1 MIPAKAEQ
9 DKYLTALYPDPII
22 TPATNPTVKGARTLA
37 RSSPLVPWQ
46 RNLWSTVIAELL
58 TLLGF
63 TSGSILVPYYVQQ
76 MGVTGLRQVG
86 AWTGA
91 YQSAGAVAFALA
103 TPIWGALGDRYG
115 RKLMLVRAMGSA
127 AMVLA
132 LMGLARTPTQLMILR
147 VIQGC
152 LTGTPAAAS
161 ALLATGTPRE
171 RLGYALGLLQTSVLV
186 GSSVGPMFGGYIAD
200 ALGYRAAFYVAA
212 VVVFAA
218 TLLVLL
224 AVREPVEST
233 VASAQARRE
242 NPLAGFRSLLRLPR
256 LVLLIGLVLVI
267 NLTYGLLG
275 PVLPLYIQ
283 QLVTNPSRLASTAGT
298 ISGIAA
304 FTGAAAA
311 LIIGRLSDRL
321 GHRRVLLSCL
331 GGMTLLYFPQAL
343 ARSATMLGFFL
354 GLQGFFQGG
363 LSPSTSAL
371 VVGSA
376 PKEKVGAAL
385 GLSSSASSTGY
396 ALGPI
401 LGALVMGA
409 TTPRT
414 VYFIAGG
421 IFTLVTLS
429 VAASEIPALREA
441 FYHKDTEAKT
451 PRIVYKPK

>member
-1 MIPAKAEQ
+1 MLCPA
-9 DKYLTALYPDPII
+9 PII
-22 TPATNPTVKGARTLA
+22 PPGYRSLGREQPALKGSLTG
-37 RSSPLVPWQ
+37 VPWQ
-46 RNLWSTVIAELL
+46 RNLWSTVVAELL

-76 MGVTGLRQVG
+76 MGISDLRQVG

-91 YQSAGAVAFALA
+91 YQSVGAVAFALA
-103 TPIWGALGDRYG
+103 TPVWGALGDRYG

-127 AMVLA
+127 ALVLA
-132 LMGLARTPTQLMILR
+132 LMGLARNPVQLMVLR

-171 RLGYALGLLQTSVLV
+171 RLAYSLGLLQTSILV
-186 GSSVGPMFGGYIAD
+186 GSSAGPMVGGYIAD
-200 ALGYRAAFYVAA
+200 ALGYRPAFYVAA
-212 VVVFAA
+212 AVVFVA

-224 AVREPVEST
+224 AVREPAESAT
-233 VASAQARRE
+233 ASAQARRE
-242 NPLAGFRSLLRLPR
+242 SPLAGFKSLLRLPR
-256 LVLLIGLVLVI
+256 LVLLIGLVFII

-275 PVLPLYIQ
+275 PVLPLFIQ
-283 QLVTNPSRLASTAGT
+283 QLVTNPNRLASTAGT
-298 ISGIAA
+298 ISGLAA
-304 FTGAAAA
+304 FTGATAA

-321 GHRRVLLSCL
+321 GHRRMLLICL
-331 GGMTLLYFPQAL
+331 GGMTMLYFPQAL
-343 ARSATMLGFFL
+343 ARSTTMLGCFL

-396 ALGPI
+396 ALGPL

-409 TTPRT
+409 TTPRM
-414 VYFIAGG
+414 VYLLAGG
-421 IFTLVTLS
+421 IFALVSLG
-429 VAASEIPALREA
+429 VAASAIPKLRRVLLPLRR
-441 FYHKDTEAKT
+441 KDSKNCQ
-451 PRIVYKPK
+451 

>member
-1 MIPAKAEQ
+1 MAEG
-9 DKYLTALYPDPII
+9 ALQALERSLPI
-22 TPATNPTVKGARTLA
+22 
-37 RSSPLVPWQ
+37 VPWQ
-46 RNLWSTVIAELL
+46 RNLWGTVIAELL
-58 TLLGF
+58 TILGF
-63 TSGSILVPYYVQQ
+63 TAGSILVPYYVQQ
-76 MGVTGLRQVG
+76 MGVTGMRQVG

-103 TPIWGALGDRYG
+103 TPIWGVLGDRYG

-127 AMVLA
+127 ALMLA
-132 LMGLARTPTQLMILR
+132 LMGLAQSPMQLMVLR

-161 ALLATGTPRE
+161 ALIATGTPRE
-171 RLGYALGLLQTSVLV
+171 RLAYSLGLLQTSLLV
-186 GSSVGPMFGGYIAD
+186 GSSAGPMVGGYVAD
-200 ALGYRAAFYVAA
+200 ALGYRATFYVSA
-212 VVVFAA
+212 VIVFAA

-224 AVREPVEST
+224 AVREPAESAT
-233 VASAQARRE
+233 AAAQARRE
-242 NPLAGFRSLLRLPR
+242 NPLAGFKSLLGSTR
-256 LVLLIGLVLVI
+256 LVLLIAMMMVI

-275 PVLPLYIQ
+275 PVLPLFIQ

-298 ISGIAA
+298 ISGLTA

-331 GGMTLLYFPQAL
+331 GGMTLLYFPQAF
-343 ARSATMLGFFL
+343 ARSATMLGCFL

-363 LSPSTSAL
+363 LSPNTSAM
-371 VVGSA
+371 VVGGA
-376 PKEKVGAAL
+376 PKEKLGAAL

-396 ALGPI
+396 ALGPL

-409 TTPRT
+409 STPRT
-414 VYFIAGG
+414 VYLLAGG

-429 VAASEIPALREA
+429 VAVSGVPKLRRALREKGEA
-441 FYHKDTEAKT
+441 FVG
-451 PRIVYKPK
+451 RS